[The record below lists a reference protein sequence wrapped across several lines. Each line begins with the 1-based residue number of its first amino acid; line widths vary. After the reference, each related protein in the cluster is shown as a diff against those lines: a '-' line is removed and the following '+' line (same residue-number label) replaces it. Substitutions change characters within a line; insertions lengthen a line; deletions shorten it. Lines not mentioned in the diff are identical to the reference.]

1 MRSGV
6 IAAFLALAPA
16 AASAQ
21 AMNAEQ
27 FYRRATALQDK
38 GMLAVFSR
46 GEIKSLM
53 GEVQVAA
60 KLAAENRR
68 AAVKAGQPPRFC
80 PPAGS
85 FSMNDKQLMAA
96 LGTMPAAERARID
109 MTEAMTRIFAAKFPC
124 RT

>member
-1 MRSGV
+1 MRSAV
-6 IAAFLALAPA
+6 IAALLALVPA
-16 AASAQ
+16 TTSAQ

-38 GMLAVFSR
+38 GMLAIFSR

-53 GEVQVAA
+53 AEVQGAA

-80 PPAGS
+80 PPSGS

-109 MTEAMTRIFAAKFPC
+109 MTEAMTRIFAAQFPC

>member
-6 IAAFLALAPA
+6 IAALLALAPA

-60 KLAAENRR
+60 KLAAEMSNPKI
-68 AAVKAGQPPRFC
+68 AAD
-80 PPAGS
+80 
-85 FSMNDKQLMAA
+85 FSRVNELGASQRELEDKIKSLYSEWDEAANQL
-96 LGTMPAAERARID
+96 E
-109 MTEAMTRIFAAKFPC
+109 
-124 RT
+124 